1 MEDNVLTRSGQAG
14 AQYSILMETY
24 AGHYFP
30 EIHSC
35 ATGPV
40 LPGAYQ
46 DPLQE
51 GKRRTLGVCTYGI
64 WNEDAYQLYM
74 DVDTLYKLL
83 EMLDETSLR
92 ASKIAE
98 ALEQFT
104 LTVDFEQDR

>member
-1 MEDNVLTRSGQAG
+1 MEDNVLSAATGRG
-14 AQYSILMETY
+14 AVRYFNGNLCGSL
-24 AGHYFP
+24 FP

-74 DVDTLYKLL
+74 DVDTC
-83 EMLDETSLR
+83 
-92 ASKIAE
+92 I
-98 ALEQFT
+98 
-104 LTVDFEQDR
+104 